1 MGDPGS
7 ILGLGRSPGGG
18 NGNPLQFS
26 CLENSMDRGAWRAT
40 VLGVTEP
47 DTTECLTLSLSYLR
61 KENAV
66 APSCVMWDQK
76 HPAWSTSAESTPLII
91 LKVSPQSFLGMGL
104 CYLLY
109 TGKNQGTQLICD
121 FSSHF
126 LLFCSVPK
134 GLLPGGSPFS
144 GSWGWFSSWGCSPL
158 ICHVVHQILY
168 SFMSK

>member
-1 MGDPGS
+1 MPSGGSVIKNLPANAGDSDSIPQSRRCPGE
-7 ILGLGRSPGGG
+7 G

-26 CLENSMDRGAWRAT
+26 CLESSMDRGSWWAT
-40 VLGVTEP
+40 VLGVTES

-91 LKVSPQSFLGMGL
+91 LKVFPQSFLGMGL

-121 FSSHF
+121 FSPHF
-126 LLFCSVPK
+126 LLFCRVPK

-144 GSWGWFSSWGCSPL
+144 GKQFGMIFL
-158 ICHVVHQILY
+158 MRL
-168 SFMSK
+168 